1 MGEDRLWTFWGISFL
16 HFEASCNG
24 TLPFLASVPQFF
36 PEKTVHRPRNMFE
49 LAGTKKKPCLRKY
62 LPSSQLSWILAPDIA
77 AYRTLWRV
85 STKSPQPLRIWR
97 SGSWHVYSGKHLVR
111 GGGGGSSQ
119 VVLSIWLSLFITEI
133 FYFPCHH
140 LEEGFSKLAGN
151 LGANN
156 EYFSLRV
163 TFLLLLK
170 TLIRER
176 LLIRPNTPIVI
187 SLHHLL
193 KSFFCKKR
201 SSHFH
206 PELQDILHMI
216 HHDHRHN
223 HVIDLRLNSDGP
235 QGPVWSWVELL
246 LGTTHHNPFLRLGF
260 KFTWKGKKITF
271 QFFIFY
277 LLVWTHHNPIL
288 RL

>member
-1 MGEDRLWTFWGISFL
+1 MAEWV
-16 HFEASCNG
+16 
-24 TLPFLASVPQFF
+24 LA
-36 PEKTVHRPRNMFE
+36 
-49 LAGTKKKPCLRKY
+49 CLQRK
-62 LPSSQLSWILAPDIA
+62 
-77 AYRTLWRV
+77 V
-85 STKSPQPLRIWR
+85 F
-97 SGSWHVYSGKHLVR
+97 SGGGGG

-140 LEEGFSKLAGN
+140 LEEGFNNLAGN

-187 SLHHLL
+187 SLHHRL

-277 LLVWTHHNPIL
+277 LLVWTHHNPFL
-288 RL
+288 RLWFKFTWKEKNNFSSLYILSAGLNPPQPILATMI

>member
-1 MGEDRLWTFWGISFL
+1 MAEWV
-16 HFEASCNG
+16 
-24 TLPFLASVPQFF
+24 LA
-36 PEKTVHRPRNMFE
+36 
-49 LAGTKKKPCLRKY
+49 CLQRKVF
-62 LPSSQLSWILAPDIA
+62 SE
-77 AYRTLWRV
+77 
-85 STKSPQPLRIWR
+85 
-97 SGSWHVYSGKHLVR
+97 

-193 KSFFCKKR
+193 KSFFYQKKIIAFSPR
-201 SSHFH
+201 ASRYTTYDTSWSSS
-206 PELQDILHMI
+206 QSC
-216 HHDHRHN
+216 HRPA
-223 HVIDLRLNSDGP
+223 VKQWRPPRASLVVGWAP
-235 QGPVWSWVELL
+235 AG
-246 LGTTHHNPFLRLGF
+246 HNPP
-260 KFTWKGKKITF
+260 
-271 QFFIFY
+271 Q
-277 LLVWTHHNPIL
+277 PIL
-288 RL
+288 ATWI